1 MPGDHGGLPG
11 TTASASLTN
20 EPARLRYV
28 FIMTRRMADESF
40 LTAQWDQRYATHLA
54 PINEFVD
61 RLRVQAWAPYVAPIH
76 GGVDARVLTLLRDP
90 GPATQDTLG
99 SGFLSIENDDPTA
112 ARLNELL
119 ASAGLG
125 ASDTVLWNAYPWYI
139 NRAPNAAELD
149 EGVGPILDLI
159 ALMPKLKVVLLQ
171 GGSARDSWRRVTR
184 RAPKLVGERGLT
196 VIDTYH
202 PGRQAL
208 WHKDPAVRADRLT
221 HQLSAYEK
229 AAATLRQP
237 RVAVSND

>member
-1 MPGDHGGLPG
+1 
-11 TTASASLTN
+11 
-20 EPARLRYV
+20 
-28 FIMTRRMADESF
+28 MTRLMADEGF
-40 LTAQWDQRYATHLA
+40 RTAQWDQRFAPHIA

-76 GGVDARVLTLLRDP
+76 GGIDARVLTLLRDP

-119 ASAGLG
+119 VSAGLS

-139 NRAPNAAELD
+139 NRAPKAAELD

-184 RAPKLVGERGLT
+184 RAPKLVVERGLT

-208 WHKDPAVRADRLT
+208 WHKDLDVRAERLT
-221 HQLSAYEK
+221 HQVSAFQQV
-229 AAATLRQP
+229 AAALRSP
-237 RVAVSND
+237 RLTVSND